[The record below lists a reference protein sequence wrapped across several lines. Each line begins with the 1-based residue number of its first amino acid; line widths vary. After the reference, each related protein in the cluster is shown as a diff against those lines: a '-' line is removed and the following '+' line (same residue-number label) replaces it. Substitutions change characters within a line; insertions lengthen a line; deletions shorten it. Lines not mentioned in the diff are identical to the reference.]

1 MNGAGEAVDLYISGP
16 VSRLSLNILKSL
28 QKDRPWLCLSRCYP
42 PPLSN
47 EWCKLQRRPGPAP
60 HLHLLSGL
68 SRPPSPASSTLRI
81 NSANPA
87 NPANPAVL
95 NCAN

>member
-47 EWCKLQRRPGPAP
+47 EWCKLQRRPAR
-60 HLHLLSGL
+60 LLTCTCCLDSVA
-68 SRPPSPASSTLRI
+68 RRHQPRQH
-81 NSANPA
+81 
-87 NPANPAVL
+87 
-95 NCAN
+95 